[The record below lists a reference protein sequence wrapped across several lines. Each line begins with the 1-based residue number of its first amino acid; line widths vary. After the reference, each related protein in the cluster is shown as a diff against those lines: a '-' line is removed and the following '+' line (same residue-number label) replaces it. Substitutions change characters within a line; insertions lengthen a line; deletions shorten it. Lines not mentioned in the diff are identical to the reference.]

1 MCRRTTV
8 RKYLVRRFLNMIPT
22 LVLVSLIVFSLLRLL
37 PSDPVRILAGID
49 ETGAIDPQL
58 YATIRAELGLD
69 RPLIVQYGSWI
80 WGVISGDWGK
90 SYLTGMYVFP
100 QIVERLQ
107 FTVQLAISAWLFA
120 VTMGVTL
127 GTISAVKR
135 NSPTDVA
142 VTAFAISGVA
152 LPNFWL
158 GMMLIIVF
166 AVWLG
171 WLPFGGFNAS
181 LFTSPGEW
189 FKYMVMPTFVL
200 GTSLSAILMRQT
212 RAALLEVLREQ
223 YILTAR
229 SKGLEEKWVILR
241 HAMKN
246 SLLPVVTIASLQLG
260 TLVGGTVVT
269 ETVFTLPGVGKFV
282 VDAVIQRDYLVVQMG
297 LFVLTIGVLLSNFA
311 ADIIYTYLDP
321 RIRYD

>member
-1 MCRRTTV
+1 M
-8 RKYLVRRFLNMIPT
+8 RKYLLRRFLNMIPT

-49 ETGAIDPQL
+49 DSGAIDPAL
-58 YATIRAELGLD
+58 YARIKSELGLD
-69 RPLIVQYGSWI
+69 RPLIVQYASWVG
-80 WGVISGDWGK
+80 GVVSGDWGK
-90 SYLTGMYVFP
+90 SYLTGMQVFP
-100 QIVERLQ
+100 QIVDRLK
-107 FTVQLAISAWLFA
+107 FTVQLGVAAWVF
-120 VTMGVTL
+120 GVILGVSL
-127 GTISAVKR
+127 GTVSAIKR
-135 NSPTDVA
+135 NSAADIA
-142 VTAFAISGVA
+142 VTTFAISGVA
-152 LPNFWL
+152 IPHFWL

-171 WLPFGGFNAS
+171 WLPFGGFNAN
-181 LFTSPGEW
+181 LFSSPGLW
-189 FKYMVMPTFVL
+189 LKHMLLPTLVL
-200 GTSLSAILMRQT
+200 GTGLAAILMRQT
-212 RAALLEVLREQ
+212 RAALLEVMREQ

-229 SKGLEEKWVILR
+229 SKGVEEKWVVLR

-260 TLVGGTVVT
+260 TLIGGTVVT

-297 LFVLTIGVLLSNFA
+297 LLVLTIGVMLSNFA
-311 ADIIYTYLDP
+311 ADILYTYLDP

>member
-1 MCRRTTV
+1 V
-8 RKYLVRRFLNMIPT
+8 RKYLLRRFLNMIPT
-22 LVLVSLIVFSLLRLL
+22 LILVSLIVFSLLRLL

-49 ETGAIDPQL
+49 ETGAIDPTL
-58 YATIRAELGLD
+58 YATIKAELGLD
-69 RPLIVQYGSWI
+69 RPLIVQYASWMG
-80 WGVISGDWGK
+80 GVIRGDWGK
-90 SYLTGMYVFP
+90 SYLTGMHVFP
-100 QIVERLQ
+100 QIVERLR
-107 FTVQLAISAWLFA
+107 FTVQLAITAWLFA
-120 VTMGVTL
+120 VTMGISL
-127 GTISAVKR
+127 GTISAIKR
-135 NSPTDVA
+135 NSSTDVA

-181 LFTSPGEW
+181 LFSSPGLW
-189 FKYMVMPTFVL
+189 FKHMILPTFVL
-200 GTSLSAILMRQT
+200 GTGLAAILMRQT
-212 RAALLEVLREQ
+212 RAALLEVMREQ

-260 TLVGGTVVT
+260 TLIGGTVVT

-297 LFVLTIGVLLSNFA
+297 LLVLTVGVLLSNFA